1 MIVTFQCGEKNATNV
16 NDAGDNN
23 NNPKML
29 PIIDSVALL
38 VILNGADLFVDSGT
52 LLFSSSTA
60 LFIILGLLNSGAL
73 LLGHLATVWAVAHT
87 ALGV

>member
-1 MIVTFQCGEKNATNV
+1 MIVTIQCGEKNATNV

-23 NNPKML
+23 KIILML

-60 LFIILGLLNSGAL
+60 LFIILGLLNGGAL
-73 LLGHLATVWAVAHT
+73 LLGHLATVWAVAHAT
-87 ALGV
+87 LGV

>member
-1 MIVTFQCGEKNATNV
+1 MMLVTTIIIL
-16 NDAGDNN
+16 
-23 NNPKML
+23 ML

-60 LFIILGLLNSGAL
+60 LFIILGLLNGGAL